1 MKKLLAIA
9 VALIAFAAVA
19 NAQPKAFGVR
29 MGMADGASYQHWLGN
44 NFLEVD
50 AMFWINS
57 GFTASAIYYFS
68 VPLSSQVAV
77 YSCPGVNGV
86 LLNNVGFN
94 FGVCGQLGIEWEIP
108 SVPLNVSVDWMP
120 VYWFGVKSFVYT
132 GAGLG
137 IRYRF

>member
-9 VALIAFAAVA
+9 VALVAFAAVA

-29 MGMADGASYQHWLGN
+29 MGYADGASYQHWLGN

-50 AMFWINS
+50 AMYWIKY
-57 GFTASAIYYFS
+57 GFNANIIYDFRIPVS
-68 VPLSSQVAV
+68 NQVAV
-77 YSCPGVNGV
+77 YAGPGVHANFAGNT
-86 LLNNVGFN
+86 LY
-94 FGVCGQLGIEWEIP
+94 FGVVGQLGVEWEIP

-120 VYWFGVKSFVYT
+120 VYWFGAKIFNYT
-132 GAGLG
+132 GAALG